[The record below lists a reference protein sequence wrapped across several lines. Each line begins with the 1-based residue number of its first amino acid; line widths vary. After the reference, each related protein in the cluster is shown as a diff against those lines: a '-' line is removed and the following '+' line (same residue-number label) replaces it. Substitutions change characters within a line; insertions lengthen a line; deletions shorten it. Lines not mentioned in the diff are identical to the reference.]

1 MAVTK
6 YNRRVPRKSLKM
18 RLQALFRFVFACLV
32 VALIPFVL
40 WHQLRRDESLCI
52 RGMVES
58 ESENVGPIETA
69 RIVSIE
75 VKPGQQ
81 VKPGDILVRFDPT
94 DRVTEKVMN
103 DARLKEY
110 EQSAAR
116 YEQTQVAYRQT
127 LQETERKYRQLVR
140 EASVALEEQ
149 KMNQIRDQAELDGL
163 RAEIKRLTPLVEK
176 RLVSE
181 LDLSSLRPKADAL
194 EQTVSH
200 YAPLI
205 DSLQKRLDQATADL
219 KEVHD
224 LSVAA
229 ERSARERAAQS
240 AVDSPKTPT
249 TQEDPTVLRALS
261 AGTISQIYRRVG
273 DVVPAGEPVI
283 RVSAAADAIFITGI
297 LPMNQLNSVREGDTL
312 RVFRIGEA
320 GTSQAGILAKV
331 ETIAPEVMDIFDP
344 TSSAPRIPIRGQ
356 KIRLIPESDNTLVP
370 GESVLLSLVPHEN
383 CWEGVKRLCMFWKT
397 ENQGI

>member
-1 MAVTK
+1 M
-6 YNRRVPRKSLKM
+6 
-18 RLQALFRFVFACLV
+18 
-32 VALIPFVL
+32 
-40 WHQLRRDESLCI
+40 
-52 RGMVES
+52 
-58 ESENVGPIETA
+58 
-69 RIVSIE
+69 
-75 VKPGQQ
+75 
-81 VKPGDILVRFDPT
+81 
-94 DRVTEKVMN
+94 
-103 DARLKEY
+103 
-110 EQSAAR
+110 
-116 YEQTQVAYRQT
+116 
-127 LQETERKYRQLVR
+127 
-140 EASVALEEQ
+140 
-149 KMNQIRDQAELDGL
+149 
-163 RAEIKRLTPLVEK
+163 TPLVEK

-240 AVDSPKTPT
+240 AVDSPKTPS